1 MLYTVSLQRTIN
13 KGLCKLVL
21 VAFNTLK
28 GITSGRSNANQA
40 FTVTEV
46 HLSESIFLI
55 MSLLK
60 EL

>member
-1 MLYTVSLQRTIN
+1 MNASTVSLQRTIN

-21 VAFNTLK
+21 VVFNALK
-28 GITSGRSNANQA
+28 GITSGLSNANQVFA
-40 FTVTEV
+40 VTVV
-46 HLSESIFLI
+46 HLTESIFL